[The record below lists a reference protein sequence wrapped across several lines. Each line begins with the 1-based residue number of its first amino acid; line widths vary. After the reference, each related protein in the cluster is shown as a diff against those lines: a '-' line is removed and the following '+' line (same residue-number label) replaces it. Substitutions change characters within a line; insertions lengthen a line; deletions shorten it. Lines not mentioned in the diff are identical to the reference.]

1 MGPWLEFDDPPG
13 RPRPPW
19 WRPFARRRWGRQQM
33 VLNHL
38 VIAWDDMQ
46 KAPLIPPGG
55 VIPSGGSGRLATSP
69 PHMEVG
75 ET

>member
-1 MGPWLEFDDPPG
+1 
-13 RPRPPW
+13 
-19 WRPFARRRWGRQQM
+19 M